1 MAAMSTLQISNILG
15 RLDELRA
22 LFVLG
27 QRAVPFLEEMFF
39 FLKDISSLLD
49 EINASIRE
57 STHRMMPNASSRL
70 ESVTQATEMATTEI
84 LDLADSSLTSL
95 WQLKEHIVQATEHVE
110 AIGKADARMIR
121 LLRSAL
127 RGKDELLLAKIEM
140 IHHEKK
146 NHRRVVGEQIRT
158 DVESIDVVREKM
170 NHIMIALQ
178 VQDITAQQLA
188 SVNDLIETIQGRMGT
203 LMVRMGSDSP
213 VVERNTPRRFSAFD
227 PDAKYDRSGK
237 KQRAADEVIANFS
250 EQDTASPAPKS
261 EPSEPASQDSID
273 QLFGGDGDSGPASQ
287 DSIDQLF
294 GGGGESGPASQ
305 DSIDQL
311 FGGDSVASPPT
322 EDRPSVEG
330 PAPAEDRPPVEGPA
344 SQGDIDQLFGGGTPS
359 QDDIDKMFGS

>member
-1 MAAMSTLQISNILG
+1 MSTLQISNILG

-39 FLKDISSLLD
+39 FLKDISALLD

-57 STHRMMPNASSRL
+57 STHRMMPTASSRL
-70 ESVTQATEMATTEI
+70 ESVTQATELATTEI
-84 LDLADSSLTSL
+84 LDLADSSLTNL

-146 NHRRVVGEQIRT
+146 NLRRIVGEQIRA
-158 DVESIDVVREKM
+158 DVEAIDGVREKM

-188 SVNDLIETIQGRMGT
+188 SVNDLIETIQARMGT
-203 LMVRMGSDSP
+203 LMVRMGSNSP

-250 EQDTASPAPKS
+250 EQGTASPAPKS

-273 QLFGGDGDSGPASQ
+273 QLFGGGGDGCPASQ

-294 GGGGESGPASQ
+294 GSG
-305 DSIDQL
+305 
-311 FGGDSVASPPT
+311 SVASPPT
-322 EDRPSVEG
+322 EDRPSVEA
-330 PAPAEDRPPVEGPA
+330 PAPAKDRPPVEGPA